1 MQGLDR
7 LEGAQ
12 MNRRLFLF
20 WLANM
25 GLGARQGAKLGKVGE
40 KKPDELL
47 RDALT
52 ATRQKHGVPALAG
65 AFASG
70 DGTVICDAVGVC
82 RVGGEESVSR
92 DDAFHLGSCTK
103 AMTATMLARL
113 VEREVLAWETTVAEA
128 FPDLQDRLHPK
139 FRQATLYHFLA
150 HRSGLPDD
158 TKPDAVIFLR
168 LKRLT
173 EPMREQRRRMVGWLL
188 SRPPAYPPGEKMVY
202 ANAGYVV
209 AAAMAEAVTGRSWE
223 ELMSAE
229 LFEPLDMESVGF
241 GAPPKVYGHDHSGRQ
256 CQPITPSPES
266 DNPPAL
272 APAGGVHCSLNDWAR
287 FALLHLKGAQREQGL
302 LLKPETFRKLHDD
315 PFQQGYALGW
325 LVVKRSWAKGIAF
338 THAGSNTLWFAV
350 IWLAPNRN
358 AAFLAAANCGGEHAF
373 RACDDAI
380 GRMIELFL

>member
-1 MQGLDR
+1 LGKRGLGLSGQATIVGEAAGQGRVTAGGGLLRQPLGQKMQGLDG
-7 LEGAQ
+7 LAGAQ
-12 MNRRLFLF
+12 LFRRGGLGWVASL
-20 WLANM
+20 
-25 GLGARQGAKLGKVGE
+25 GLGAGQGAKLGKVGE
-40 KKPDELL
+40 KKPHRLL

-70 DGTVICDAVGVC
+70 DGTVICDAVGVY
-82 RVGGEESVSR
+82 RVGGKESVGR

-113 VEREVLAWETTVAEA
+113 VERKVLAWETTVAEA

-158 TKPDAVIFLR
+158 RKPDPVTFLR
-168 LKRLT
+168 LRRLR
-173 EPMREQRRRMVGWLL
+173 EPMREQRRRVVGWLL

-229 LFEPLDMESVGF
+229 L
-241 GAPPKVYGHDHSGRQ
+241 
-256 CQPITPSPES
+256 
-266 DNPPAL
+266 
-272 APAGGVHCSLNDWAR
+272 
-287 FALLHLKGAQREQGL
+287 
-302 LLKPETFRKLHDD
+302 
-315 PFQQGYALGW
+315 
-325 LVVKRSWAKGIAF
+325 
-338 THAGSNTLWFAV
+338 
-350 IWLAPNRN
+350 
-358 AAFLAAANCGGEHAF
+358 
-373 RACDDAI
+373 
-380 GRMIELFL
+380 